1 MKGGQTCKNLKFVW
15 IKMISRYVNTSF
27 DGRNF
32 KWIWYLFKHNKVTK
46 INVIDIII
54 NIKIL

>member
-1 MKGGQTCKNLKFVW
+1 MKGGQTSKSLKFVW
-15 IKMISRYVNTSF
+15 IKMISRYFNTIF

-32 KWIWYLFKHNKVTK
+32 KWIRYLFKHKLTK